1 MAACGVLVTPSSWF
15 IAGALMLRPHVV
27 ERELESSGVS
37 SYKDT
42 CPIK

>member
-27 ERELESSGVS
+27 EGTRDLGVVS
-37 SYKDT
+37 LL
-42 CPIK
+42 